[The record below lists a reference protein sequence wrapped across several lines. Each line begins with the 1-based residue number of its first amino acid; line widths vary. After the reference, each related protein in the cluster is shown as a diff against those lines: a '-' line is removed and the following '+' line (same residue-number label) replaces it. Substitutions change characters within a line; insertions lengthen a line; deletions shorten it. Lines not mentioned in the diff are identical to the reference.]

1 MEISHSDYA
10 TKLSTV
16 LNAEK
21 WTGVQQL
28 AEALDKARRERHQ
41 VFLCGN
47 GGSAANA
54 AHLANDF
61 LSAIF
66 KRTGKALRAH
76 ALSANPSIL
85 TCIANDIAYEE
96 VFAEQLKV
104 LANPG
109 DLLIVFSGS
118 GNSPNILRVLEEGQK
133 LGVTSYAILGFD
145 GGRALKLADVPIHF
159 PVHDM
164 QIAEDLQ
171 LICGHMIMK
180 WLAAQEP

>member
-1 MEISHSDYA
+1 M
-10 TKLSTV
+10 
-16 LNAEK
+16 
-21 WTGVQQL
+21 
-28 AEALDKARRERHQ
+28 
-41 VFLCGN
+41 
-47 GGSAANA
+47 
-54 AHLANDF
+54 
-61 LSAIF
+61 
-66 KRTGKALRAH
+66 
-76 ALSANPSIL
+76 L

-109 DLLIVFSGS
+109 DVLIVFSGS

-145 GGRALKLADVPIHF
+145 GGRALTLADVPVHF

>member
-54 AHLANDF
+54 AH
-61 LSAIF
+61 
-66 KRTGKALRAH
+66 
-76 ALSANPSIL
+76 
-85 TCIANDIAYEE
+85 
-96 VFAEQLKV
+96 
-104 LANPG
+104 
-109 DLLIVFSGS
+109 
-118 GNSPNILRVLEEGQK
+118 
-133 LGVTSYAILGFD
+133 
-145 GGRALKLADVPIHF
+145 
-159 PVHDM
+159 
-164 QIAEDLQ
+164 
-171 LICGHMIMK
+171 
-180 WLAAQEP
+180 